1 LFSYGYNFLRF
12 CGKLF
17 NGLYYVYDRLTIY
30 IKRRNGYEYI
40 ENLES
45 QNPQPKTLLQS
56 CKTYLSKQYNYIY
69 YKIFGKRNNYNNHEN
84 NRVNLAEIT
93 ITNNTESFTSSVN
106 KNKKDY
112 ENELFNQQMD
122 ELSLNSSSIELNYIH
137 KHEEHESQYHSNEY
151 DPLIE
156 PVNSELDSG
165 LFDPS
170 SCYNDL
176 VKNKNITD
184 NVFHNVNLNNDSFL
198 NNDYF
203 NTSNDT
209 YLNKST
215 QLEPVHL
222 IIKDKLDTIPENS
235 VSFKVYEYT
244 KDQFIEHVVE
254 EQVIETE
261 EHVIETEEHVIETEE
276 HNNTNVR
283 DLNKSILETIFEES
297 EPIENNNHLNY
308 LHYSYIKDDSS
319 DELRKEI
326 LKNPYI

>member
-1 LFSYGYNFLRF
+1 
-12 CGKLF
+12 
-17 NGLYYVYDRLTIY
+17 
-30 IKRRNGYEYI
+30 
-40 ENLES
+40 
-45 QNPQPKTLLQS
+45 
-56 CKTYLSKQYNYIY
+56 
-69 YKIFGKRNNYNNHEN
+69 
-84 NRVNLAEIT
+84 VNLAEIT

-276 HNNTNVR
+276 HVIETEEHNNTNVR